1 METTLYK
8 VTFKDGREYR
18 VFCANK
24 AQKNRFNKIVS
35 VVEEDCEIQEMVNG
49 IHNINQWER
58 IVASDRDVIC
68 ADRSCENLA
77 HKHSWQRA
85 NS

>member
-24 AQKNRFNKIVS
+24 AQKKRFWYSLIGTHTETPEV
-35 VVEEDCEIQEMVNG
+35 IING
-49 IHNINQWER
+49 IHTVKQWEQ
-58 IVASDRDVIC
+58 IISK
-68 ADRSCENLA
+68 E
-77 HKHSWQRA
+77 K
-85 NS
+85 